1 MLNYDLV
8 IQQHFA
14 LMRAY
19 SDLIKSTE
27 GLPIWHQLP
36 IYTPDEVK
44 EYRRRKI
51 RREQVPFAFRAPR
64 LFHLLAPLIAPKL
77 SGGHP
82 TTMGILAPLLRSY
95 VRSHIRKSIRIL
107 TGIYLVELAAANTLG
122 SQGKDIETKLSA
134 ALRYLQ
140 TLEQTAPALRQHT
153 TPLGSIL
160 EFVGVS
166 GAWLAPF
173 GVIFGIGSYLWNVFR
188 DSPWLPLLLI
198 TLGFIFT
205 YCLFLY
211 LPFAARAF
219 QAKRAFLQGG
229 SPSINKGSR
238 AKELPR
244 SVYQLEKKLFGA
256 LHAEVPKEVRLD
268 RIFMSLT
275 NTALVLMGIFILG
288 IAIWTALT

>member
-1 MLNYDLV
+1 
-8 IQQHFA
+8 
-14 LMRAY
+14 
-19 SDLIKSTE
+19 
-27 GLPIWHQLP
+27 
-36 IYTPDEVK
+36 
-44 EYRRRKI
+44 
-51 RREQVPFAFRAPR
+51 
-64 LFHLLAPLIAPKL
+64 
-77 SGGHP
+77 
-82 TTMGILAPLLRSY
+82 MGILAPLLRSY

-122 SQGKDIETKLSA
+122 SEGKDIETKLSA
-134 ALRYLQ
+134 ALRYSQ
-140 TLEQTAPALRQHT
+140 TLEQTAPALRQHA

-173 GVIFGIGSYLWNVFR
+173 GAIFGIGSYLWNVFR

-198 TLGFIFT
+198 ILGFIFT

-229 SPSINKGSR
+229 SPSIHKGSR

-268 RIFMSLT
+268 RIFTSLT
-275 NTALVLMGIFILG
+275 NAALVLIGIFILG
-288 IAIWTALT
+288 SAIWTALT